1 MPTSPAAPSDPS
13 PPRPSRRAV
22 GRSALVGMIALIV
35 VALMAWSIYARALQI
50 TFGDLR
56 ERGENTLR
64 LAEASLRGQLAR
76 FERLPGLLAEERA
89 VRSLLLAPGDQAL
102 VGLANLYLR
111 ETARRLGASDIYVM
125 SRDGLTLAA
134 SNFDQP
140 HSFVGGNFAFRP
152 YFRDAINGGE
162 GRFFALGTTS
172 NKRGYYFGAPVDVGG
187 IVRGV
192 LVIKIDLDEI
202 EMAWASNDL
211 RIVVM
216 DPEGIVFL
224 SNRPDWLFR
233 ALAPL
238 GPDEARRTRET
249 RRYANAEVGVV
260 QAVWSEAQGGFSLL
274 QATADGTETEY
285 LLTQAEMADAGWTV
299 IVLSPTAGAR
309 QQALLVVAA
318 LLLGLGAV
326 GFAGLI
332 VWLRRRQLAERIAL
346 QAATQAQLERRVVER
361 TAELAAVNS
370 ALRQEVEERIAT
382 EARLRDTQAELV
394 QAGKLAA
401 LGQMSAALSHEFN
414 QPLAAARN
422 YAENAGVYLERGQVA
437 EAERNIGHIIGMI
450 ERMGRISRH
459 LRNFARKPHQKLRGV
474 SVAAVVQEAQ
484 DLLGW
489 RLAQAGAELI
499 VEIEPVDLCVTAG
512 AVRLQQV
519 LVNLLTNALDATED
533 AADRRLHLSARRQGD
548 MALLC
553 LRDHGPGVP
562 DQVLARI
569 FDPFFSTKGVGKGL
583 GLGLSISYNIVR
595 DFGGTLEVRNPPEGG
610 AEFVLRLRAAEADTP
625 SAEAAE

>member
-13 PPRPSRRAV
+13 PARASRRAV

-56 ERGENTLR
+56 ERGENTVR
-64 LAEASLRGQLAR
+64 LAEASLQGQLAR

-140 HSFVGGNFAFRP
+140 HSFIGGNFAFRP

-238 GPDEARRTRET
+238 DPEAARRTRET
-249 RRYANAEVGVV
+249 RRYADAEVGTVP
-260 QAVWSEAQGGFSLL
+260 AVRSS
-274 QATADGTETEY
+274 ADGFALLRAAAEGAETEY
-285 LLTQAEMADAGWTV
+285 LLTQTEMADAGWTV
-299 IVLSPTAGAR
+299 MVLSPTAGAR
-309 QQALLVVAA
+309 RQALLVVAA

-332 VWLRRRQLAERIAL
+332 VWLRRRQLAERIAM
-346 QAATQAQLERRVVER
+346 QAATQAQLERRVVAR
-361 TAELAAVNS
+361 TAELASVNS

-382 EARLRDTQAELV
+382 ESRLRDTQAELV

-414 QPLAAARN
+414 QPLAAART
-422 YAENAGVYLERGQVA
+422 YAENAGLYLERGQVT
-437 EAERNIGHIIGMI
+437 EAGQNIGHIIGMI

-459 LRNFARKPHQKLRGV
+459 LRNFARKPHQKLRVV

-484 DLLGW
+484 ELLGW

-499 VEIEPVDLCVTAG
+499 VEIVPDTLCVTAG

-519 LVNLLTNALDATED
+519 LVNLLTNALDATEE
-533 AADRRLHLSARRQGD
+533 AADRRLHLSARRQDG
-548 MALLC
+548 MVLLC

-562 DQVLARI
+562 DQVMARI

-610 AEFVLRLRAAEADTP
+610 AEFVLRLRAAEADAA